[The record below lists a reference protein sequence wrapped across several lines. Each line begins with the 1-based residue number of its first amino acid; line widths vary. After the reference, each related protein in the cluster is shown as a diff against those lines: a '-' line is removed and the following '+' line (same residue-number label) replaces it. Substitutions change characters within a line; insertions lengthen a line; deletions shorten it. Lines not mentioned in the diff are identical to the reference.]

1 MHKWYMT
8 FLECLCIELD
18 WHAWDEQCLGVR
30 NALKNKTMALVRFD
44 REIILAQKAFDMAE
58 CVRNSPITGDS
69 EKMNKPPM
77 LLSFQGA
84 MYVRADKFVKPLQE
98 PLYRGGLNKESIVK
112 IQFPDGTWFE
122 CGDQGYKAWPAS
134 EALKKVGEVEPVDTL
149 DQISSAIGRNG
160 LAEGLTAAIQGEQ
173 AMFEPQAFTL
183 VNNGTI
189 NIGGGSVGDAKVKL
203 SDLALG
209 IEWTMNLA
217 DGEVTIYDCNGAMRL
232 RGRI

>member
-8 FLECLCIELD
+8 FLV
-18 WHAWDEQCLGVR
+18 CLGVDLDMLEWYEKYGAGAAIKHKTA
-30 NALKNKTMALVRFD
+30 ALIRFD

-84 MYVRADKFVKPLQE
+84 MYVRADKFVRPLPE

-122 CGDQGYKAWPAS
+122 CGDQGYKAWPTS
-134 EALKKVGEVEPVDTL
+134 EMLKKVSEVDPVDVL
-149 DQISSAIGRNG
+149 DEICAAVGRTD
-160 LAEGLTAAIQGEQ
+160 LAKGLTTSVQGEQ
-173 AMFEPQAFTL
+173 AMFEPQAFTI

-189 NIGGGSVGDAKVKL
+189 NIGGCTSNDSKVGISGPV
-203 SDLALG
+203 STVG
-209 IEWTMNLA
+209 WTMNLA
-217 DGEVTIYDCNGAMRL
+217 DGELTILDNDGAMRL
-232 RGRI
+232 RGKI

>member
-1 MHKWYMT
+1 MHKCYMT
-8 FLECLCIELD
+8 FLV
-18 WHAWDEQCLGVR
+18 CLGVELDMLEWYEKYGKVS
-30 NALKNKTMALVRFD
+30 ALKHKTGALVRFD

-69 EKMNKPPM
+69 SDMSAKTVPTAIQLN
-77 LLSFQGA
+77 G
-84 MYVRADKFVKPLQE
+84 YVYFLDLNARNSMAPEVIVKPA
-98 PLYRGGLNKESIVK
+98 
-112 IQFPDGTWFE
+112 D
-122 CGDQGYKAWPAS
+122 
-134 EALKKVGEVEPVDTL
+134 EPVIGSLKYKVELDTSEVDAL
-149 DQISSAIGRNG
+149 LVKLSSAIQDTALGR
-160 LAEGLTAAIQGEQ
+160 GLTETIQGEQ